1 MRRSEFPQR
10 CAAAMVLT
18 IWSASCLAERADRQ
32 KPINLEADKI
42 TVDDR
47 NKVHVLEGRVTLTQG
62 TLVLNADKLV
72 VTQDAEG
79 FQKGVA
85 YSGPGGLARFR
96 EKREGK
102 DEYLEGEA
110 ERIEHDNRTERTEFF
125 VRAFVKSGQDEVR
138 GQYIRYDGVTENYLV
153 TSGPNATAA
162 AASGGRVR
170 AVIQPRNK
178 DAAKGADAPRAA
190 ESKTVAPLKASPT
203 VSSPRQ
209 E

>member
-1 MRRSEFPQR
+1 MRRVELHLR
-10 CAAAMVLT
+10 CAVAAFVAMS
-18 IWSASCLAERADRQ
+18 SASSLAERADRQ

-47 NKVHVLEGRVTLTQG
+47 NKVHILEGRVTLTQG
-62 TLVLNADKLV
+62 TLVINADKLV

-102 DEYLEGEA
+102 DEYLDGEA
-110 ERIEHDNRTERTEFF
+110 ERIEHDNRSEKTEFF
-125 VRAFVKSGQDEVR
+125 VRAYVKSGQDEVR
-138 GQYIRYDGVTENYLV
+138 GQYIRYDGITENYLV
-153 TSGPNATAA
+153 TSGPNATTAT
-162 AASGGRVR
+162 SGGARVR
-170 AVIQPRNK
+170 AVIQPRNR
-178 DAAKGADAPRAA
+178 DSAKGGEAPRVA
-190 ESKTVAPLKASPT
+190 ESKTTTPLKTSPAM
-203 VSSPRQ
+203 SSPRQ